1 MQRGARAMCA
11 ISRFLQRTEI
21 AMRVE
26 FANKASRGAR
36 GCFSEDFNFE
46 FQHKPSWR
54 RKDKIRSCRQVHHAP
69 HVWGMLWHCLFL
81 GCLAYFLHVPMSR
94 LLNDGDSY
102 AIVSAL
108 DIASFNVCNV
118 CGGPLSFCC
127 AISKLYLQF
136 TICTSTICNH
146 LEPNETTT
154 PKTLKSAQ

>member
-1 MQRGARAMCA
+1 MLSNEQELVGGVKMFAQSLSMFPNSMSFGAMNDVESVWTSCQSSLDDESMQRGARAMCA

-69 HVWGMLWHCLFL
+69 HVWGML
-81 GCLAYFLHVPMSR
+81 
-94 LLNDGDSY
+94 
-102 AIVSAL
+102 
-108 DIASFNVCNV
+108 
-118 CGGPLSFCC
+118 
-127 AISKLYLQF
+127 
-136 TICTSTICNH
+136 
-146 LEPNETTT
+146 
-154 PKTLKSAQ
+154 